1 MSKSSELAEK
11 AERFGLTR
19 VGARPPL
26 PTYLKQVWERRDFT
40 LSLAR
45 YRIQS
50 ENERN
55 RLGMAWVLLRPS
67 FQALV
72 YGTVF
77 GFIMTGASRPDN
89 FVSFLV
95 IGVFSLEFFNSSMNG
110 GAKAI
115 ISNTSLVQSLP
126 FPRMVLPLAKVLEN
140 LMNFMPTLALM
151 FILAIIFGS
160 RPDWSWFL
168 FIPLVALFTIFN
180 LGVALIFSRI
190 TVHFRDL
197 SQLIPFVSR
206 MIFYTSGVFFD
217 PSRLLEGRP
226 PILGTIYDWHP
237 LHNVLSISRGILLE
251 DHQMPVEYWFN
262 FSVWAVVLVT
272 VGTVFFWK
280 AEERYGRAV

>member
-126 FPRMVLPLAKVLEN
+126 FPRMVLPVAKVLEN
-140 LMNFMPTLALM
+140 LMNFMPTLVLM

-160 RPDWSWFL
+160 RPD
-168 FIPLVALFTIFN
+168 
-180 LGVALIFSRI
+180 
-190 TVHFRDL
+190 
-197 SQLIPFVSR
+197 
-206 MIFYTSGVFFD
+206 
-217 PSRLLEGRP
+217 
-226 PILGTIYDWHP
+226 
-237 LHNVLSISRGILLE
+237 
-251 DHQMPVEYWFN
+251 
-262 FSVWAVVLVT
+262 
-272 VGTVFFWK
+272 
-280 AEERYGRAV
+280 

>member
-95 IGVFSLEFFNSSMNG
+95 IGVFSLEFLDR
-110 GAKAI
+110 K
-115 ISNTSLVQSLP
+115 
-126 FPRMVLPLAKVLEN
+126 
-140 LMNFMPTLALM
+140 
-151 FILAIIFGS
+151 
-160 RPDWSWFL
+160 
-168 FIPLVALFTIFN
+168 
-180 LGVALIFSRI
+180 
-190 TVHFRDL
+190 
-197 SQLIPFVSR
+197 
-206 MIFYTSGVFFD
+206 
-217 PSRLLEGRP
+217 
-226 PILGTIYDWHP
+226 
-237 LHNVLSISRGILLE
+237 
-251 DHQMPVEYWFN
+251 
-262 FSVWAVVLVT
+262 SVV
-272 VGTVFFWK
+272 
-280 AEERYGRAV
+280 